1 MEEMDTQLSTD
12 YETVSANN
20 DIFTSLEQA
29 LQSLTEGD
37 VRDILADID
46 TVSWIESRRILKG
59 QPFSFKDR
67 DYLLQPYRDEY
78 QNIIFMKGRQVE
90 MSEFS
95 MNWLLHKLD
104 AHPYTVGL
112 HTFPRAAQAQKFAK
126 QRLQSAI
133 MDSEY
138 IKNWNDA
145 HNSEQVM
152 RKFLKEKDDKGLQP
166 YNFYILGG
174 TWESRKDTVGDAAR
188 GISLDFV
195 VYDERQDHPD
205 DVETVI
211 GEGAS
216 HSEYKQT
223 LTLGTPKLPGIQF
236 DQQWEASDKH
246 YWFVKCEHCGYEAP
260 LTMDN
265 IMDSGQF
272 DDEPDWYYGCPHC
285 RKPLIRT
292 NGRWMATNPQKRP
305 EFRGYHINQ
314 LMVCWLTAEE
324 IMKKK
329 NSTAYSRRRFYN
341 EVLGESY
348 GGDDIPITIA
358 MMEECGKNEFK
369 LGQLGDNERIYCG
382 IDWGAQSYLW
392 IHNKHHR
399 LIDLYIADQSDP
411 REHPKALA
419 RHIAKYK
426 KYVKKVVCD
435 AGPDITRFY
444 SLRDELKELGV
455 TNQVYACYYA
465 TPPAKTD
472 IQWDD
477 KKMIVTVGRSEAID
491 KVIDEVSDTNL
502 TLPGYDLQNEKVD
515 MAIEHFTNI
524 AAEKAETKSGNAFI
538 IYVNT
543 GPDHF
548 LHAKIYA
555 DIASGGAEYLPAGG
569 SAPCISNPRQ
579 QFTRTKSGIYVP
591 QTLSNGKFAT
601 NAAPRNRTSKHRNK
615 RR

>member
-1 MEEMDTQLSTD
+1 MDMTLL
-12 YETVSANN
+12 
-20 DIFTSLEQA
+20 TSLDQA
-29 LQSLTEGD
+29 LSSLTD
-37 VRDILADID
+37 SDIREILSEID
-46 TVSWIESRRILKG
+46 TVSWIESKRILKG
-59 QPFSFKDR
+59 KPFSFKDR

-112 HTFPRAAQAQKFAK
+112 HTFPRAAQAQKFSK
-126 QRLQSAI
+126 QRLNSAI
-133 MDSEY
+133 TDSEY
-138 IKNWNDA
+138 IKSWYDMN
-145 HNSEQVM
+145 NSELIM
-152 RKFLKEKDDKGLQP
+152 RKFLKEGKGGLQP

-246 YWFVKCEHCGYEAP
+246 YWHVTCEHCGYTSP
-260 LTMDN
+260 ITMDN
-265 IMDSGQF
+265 ILDSGQF
-272 DDEPDWYYGCPHC
+272 DNEPDWYYGCPHC
-285 RKPLIRT
+285 RKPINRN
-292 NGRWMATNPQKRP
+292 NGKWLPTNPQHKP

-314 LMVCWLTAEE
+314 LMVCWLTADE
-324 IMKKK
+324 IMRKK
-329 NSTAYSRRRFYN
+329 NSTAYSRRRFHN

-358 MMEECGKNEFK
+358 MMEECGKNEYK
-369 LGQLGDNERIYCG
+369 LGQVGDRDRLYCG
-382 IDWGAQSYLW
+382 IDWGAKSYLW

-411 REHPKALA
+411 REHPKAFA

-435 AGPDITRFY
+435 AGPDITRYY
-444 SLRDELKELGV
+444 SLRDELKNIGIS
-455 TNQVYACYYA
+455 QVYACYYA

-477 KKMIVTVGRSEAID
+477 KKMIVTVGRSEAIEC
-491 KVIDEVSDTNL
+491 VIDEISDTNL
-502 TLPGYDLQNEKVD
+502 VLPGYDLQNEKVD
-515 MAIEHFTNI
+515 TAIEHFTNI
-524 AAEKAETKSGNAFI
+524 SAEKSENKSGNQFI

-555 DIASGGAEYLPAGG
+555 DIASGGAEYLPVGG
-569 SAPCISNPRQ
+569 SAAPMINPR
-579 QFTRTKSGIYVP
+579 TRKTKSGIYIP
-591 QTLSNGKFAT
+591 SSSSKFVSASRS
-601 NAAPRNRTSKHRNK
+601 RNRISK
-615 RR
+615 RRR